1 MNPSDPVPDSVVLA
15 ETLPR
20 ERLDR
25 HLAAL
30 LPGVSRGALQ
40 RLFAEGRIRVNGQPV
55 KPTSH
60 PRAGDRVDLAWP
72 PVRPSILV
80 AEEIPLEVL
89 FEDDD
94 LLVINKPPELV
105 VHPGAGHDAG
115 TLVHALLHHCRGT
128 LSGIG
133 GEERPGIVHRLDLGT
148 SGCLVVAK
156 NDAAHVGLAGQ
167 FERREV
173 EKTYHCLVCGDL
185 QPPSGEIRAN
195 IARHPSHRKRMAV
208 VDGGRAAWTSYR
220 RLERLPAATY
230 VEARLHTG
238 RTHQIRVHFQH
249 VGHPLVGDDTY
260 GRAANRRFAEATG
273 VEVGRQML
281 HARRL
286 AFLHPRTGLFRE
298 FEAPLPADFQG
309 VLDRLRRPP
318 AALPGRGT

>member
-1 MNPSDPVPDSVVLA
+1 MNPSDPVPDSVVLS
-15 ETLPR
+15 ESLPR

-30 LPGVSRGALQ
+30 LPGVSRAALQ
-40 RLFAEGRIRVNGQPV
+40 RLFAEDRIRIDGRPV
-55 KPTSH
+55 KATSH
-60 PRAGDRVDLAWP
+60 PRAGDRVEFDWP
-72 PVRPSILV
+72 PVRPSVLEP
-80 AEEIPLEVL
+80 EEIPLEVL

-94 LLVINKPPELV
+94 LLVINKPAERV
-105 VHPGAGHDAG
+105 VHPGAGHEAG

-185 QPPSGEIRAN
+185 QPPAGEIRAR

-208 VDGGRAAWTSYR
+208 VEGGRTAWTSYR
-220 RLERLPAATY
+220 RLELLGAATY

-249 VGHPLVGDDTY
+249 IGYPLVGDDTY
-260 GRAANRRFAEATG
+260 GRAANRRFAGITG
-273 VEVGRQML
+273 LTVERQML

-286 AFLHPRTGLFRE
+286 AFIHPRTGLFRE
-298 FEAPLPADFQG
+298 FDAPLPPDFQS
-309 VLDRLRRPP
+309 VLDRLRESTATRP
-318 AALPGRGT
+318 G